1 MRRDQFLRIKSGRLD
16 RLRRHMFDADL
27 TPKQRTELR
36 KEVRRRERLGNDRVM
51 NKYYTERVNASIRG
65 ASTPKNLQYVAK
77 RYQDG
82 MTPNQRANIKN
93 KANRLRRNQ
102 ESKVMTTFQRTK
114 NYKALLKAL
123 RELRKTV
130 MTTKNHMTR
139 RPIPARKK

>member
-1 MRRDQFLRIKSGRLD
+1 
-16 RLRRHMFDADL
+16 
-27 TPKQRTELR
+27 
-36 KEVRRRERLGNDRVM
+36 
-51 NKYYTERVNASIRG
+51 
-65 ASTPKNLQYVAK
+65 VAK

-102 ESKVMTTFQRTK
+102 ESKAMTTFQRTK